1 MKQANFHIVNINKQ
15 LKEANLRTFADFIHL
30 ENNGVIITTN

>member
-1 MKQANFHIVNINKQ
+1 MKQANFYIVNINRQ
-15 LKEANLRTFADFIHL
+15 LKEANLRTFADFIYL